1 MLLPFSQQIY
11 KPISNLNSYSLLSL
25 LFQGTKVHPLS
36 QAFCYLLD
44 YPLTIFPERIIG
56 SLFLYQF
63 LVYRIVPDQ
72 PTGKPWNLPQRKTKI
87 HSLPFNPT
95 DSLAINPSL
104 CSLTTKL
111 FERFLYTISFPYILV
126 TL

>member
-25 LFQGTKVHPLS
+25 LFRGTKDHPLS

-72 PTGKPWNLPQRKTKI
+72 PQRKTKI